1 MGQAWAFD
9 SPPKERLRI
18 HNYTW
23 ILFFFLVKI
32 ILWIQNFRFKKL
44 YEVIQIEL

>member
-9 SPPKERLRI
+9 SLPKEGLRF

-23 ILFFFLVKI
+23 ILSFLGQI